1 MPHRQSAFLPK
12 TGTSEEWS
20 EAYARVDDYLRAFRI
35 RNRIHLSNLNLQI
48 LRAAAERHADS
59 PAVSPVR
66 LAIEE
71 AHRQVDAWLSQRL
84 TDPAQPG
91 RPYSTTVGR
100 VAFMLSDGPTRH
112 SDDFLVPD
120 VHDAELEASM
130 RSWSIKAGP
139 DIKLS
144 HMVARDI
151 DLGLVPDAAENIWE
165 FLDRRPFIRVTILL
179 LLFLLATIG
188 VLIPTDAYVTFLN
201 WFSHLFANFQG

>member
-1 MPHRQSAFLPK
+1 MIDRQSAFLPK

-48 LRAAAERHADS
+48 LRSAAERHAET

-71 AHRQVDAWLSQRL
+71 AHRQVDAWLSARL
-84 TDPAQPG
+84 IETGSAP

-100 VAFMLSDGPTRH
+100 VAFLLSDGPTRH

-120 VHDAELEASM
+120 VHDPELESAM

-144 HMVARDI
+144 HMVAREI
-151 DLGLVPDAAENIWE
+151 DLGLLPDTAENIWE
-165 FLDRRPFIRVTILL
+165 FLDRRPFIRLAILL
-179 LLFLLATIG
+179 SLFALATIG
-188 VLIPTDAYVTFLN
+188 VLIPTEAYVPFITWFGHL
-201 WFSHLFANFQG
+201 FSHAQG

>member
-1 MPHRQSAFLPK
+1 MIDRPSAFLPT

-48 LRAAAERHADS
+48 LRAAAERHVAT

-84 TDPAQPG
+84 QDPENPG

-120 VHDAELEASM
+120 VQDPELEASM

-165 FLDRRPFIRVTILL
+165 FLDRRPFIRLAILL
-179 LLFLLATIG
+179 ILFILATIG
-188 VLIPTDAYVTFLN
+188 VLIPTEAYVPFLN
-201 WFSHLFANFQG
+201 WFGKLFSHIQG